1 MKITTKLTLINQ
13 LKNKKI
19 LINLEIKMTKN
30 WELLIK
36 IIHQKNNKTIVRR
49 RINRL
54 KMFLKRII

>member
-19 LINLEIKMTKN
+19 LTNLEIKMTKN

-36 IIHQKNNKTIVRR
+36 IIHQKNNKTIARR
-49 RINRL
+49 RNRL
-54 KMFLKRII
+54 EIFLKRII